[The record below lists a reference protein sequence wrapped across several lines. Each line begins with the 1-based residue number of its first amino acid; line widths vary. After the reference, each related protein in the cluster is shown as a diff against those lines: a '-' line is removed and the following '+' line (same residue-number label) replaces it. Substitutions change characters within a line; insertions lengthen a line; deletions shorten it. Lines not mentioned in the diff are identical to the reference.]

1 MMMVEV
7 GVVVVVVK
15 GWVFIMGHLWVCVC
29 GGRGCHVGGGGWVSL
44 FSIVLWV

>member
-1 MMMVEV
+1 MMVEV

-15 GWVFIMGHLWVCVC
+15 GWVFIMDHLWVCVC